1 MNWLLKIRMFWCV
14 LALLDWGDGY
24 VHAQSYIQVPFYSA
38 TLTLPV
44 VPGMPLPIPAQLST
58 AFVQRAYTHFEAC
71 EYEPFLKKIGDYR
84 RGMGLSDWH
93 FYEIVARTSTL
104 MFPSEPANF
113 AVLFQWFVLR
123 KSGIDARVFFSDAK
137 IWLHAPAPDVEFG
150 FYIIEQDGKRLVN
163 LSAWRD
169 HEKMEQVNAILPPVQ
184 PDGAVMDMAMQIK
197 QLPHL
202 VNNQTIERLIEF
214 THLGETLRVQVRL
227 NRDYLAMMD
236 DYPYYSQAHYF
247 QVGLSYEAESSLLP
261 ALEALMDGMNTMERI
276 SLLLSFTRTS
286 FFYLDDHHRYG
297 KEKPMTPEQTLYH
310 SYSDCEDRSALFFYL
325 VRKLIHVPAIV
336 LDFQTHVGVALALP
350 DAAGEYID
358 YAGRKF
364 IYCEPTGPQD
374 ILKIGEMWPAVKGQK
389 SRVISEYIP

>member
-1 MNWLLKIRMFWCV
+1 MNWLLKTRLLVCV
-14 LALLDWGDGY
+14 FALLCWGKGDA
-24 VHAQSYIQVPFYSA
+24 HAQSYIEVPFYSA

-44 VPGMPLPIPAQLST
+44 VPGMPLTIPEKLST
-58 AFVQRAYTHFEAC
+58 AFVQRAYSHFEAC

-93 FYEIVARTSTL
+93 FFEIVARTSTR
-104 MFPSEPANF
+104 MFPSESACF
-113 AVLFQWFVLR
+113 AVLFQWFVMR
-123 KSGIDARVFFSDAK
+123 KSGIDARVFFSESK

-169 HEKMEQVNAILPPVQ
+169 HEKMEQVNAILPPVP
-184 PDGAVMDMAMQIK
+184 PDGAAMDMSMQIQ
-197 QLPHL
+197 QLPHM
-202 VNNQTIERLIEF
+202 VSNQTIDRLIEF
-214 THLGETLRVQVRL
+214 THSGETLRVSVRL

-236 DYPYYSQAHYF
+236 DYPYYSQSHYF
-247 QVGLSYEAESSLLP
+247 QVGLSPEAESSLLP
-261 ALEALMDGMNTMERI
+261 ALEALMAD
-276 SLLLSFTRTS
+276 
-286 FFYLDDHHRYG
+286 
-297 KEKPMTPEQTLYH
+297 MTPEQTLYH

-325 VRKLIHVPAIV
+325 VRKLVQVPAIV

-350 DAAGEYID
+350 GVPGEYIE

-364 IYCEPTGPQD
+364 TYCEPTGPQD

-389 SRVISEYIP
+389 SRVISAYLP